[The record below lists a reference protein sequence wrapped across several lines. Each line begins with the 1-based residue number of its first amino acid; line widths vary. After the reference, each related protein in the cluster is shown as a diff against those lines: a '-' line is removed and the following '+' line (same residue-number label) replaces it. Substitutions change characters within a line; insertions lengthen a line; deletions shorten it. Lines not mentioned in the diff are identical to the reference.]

1 MARLDSSLATPVKSI
16 EIWRNQS
23 SQRPIHTAETYC
35 APPSSTTANR
45 QRQALKWTT
54 LKLCQDGAQTD

>member
-1 MARLDSSLATPVKSI
+1 VEFGKTEACLARLDISLATPVKSI

-23 SQRPIHTAETYC
+23 SQCPIHTT
-35 APPSSTTANR
+35 PNS
-45 QRQALKWTT
+45 QRQALKWAT